1 MARPGKGT
9 RGLLVASTAPLGAAA
24 AFVLRSRRHRWRA
37 LVLGAAVLAIASAAV
52 LHTTR
57 DGKDGDRP
65 HRLNASIAGSPGSIQ
80 DSEAAQ
86 SFPETAS
93 SGSHKLAE
101 TPTEAAANSPAAVD
115 TGPSP
120 GAPSDA
126 EVRRSLRQLK
136 RYQRRARAGGAVQ
149 ATAEGLAR
157 DPIGAPAPISDMVA
171 GGNAIATFPY
181 RLGGGHGSF
190 VDNAYDCSGS
200 VSYALAAAGL
210 VDAPVTSGEL
220 MQWGVPGPGHW
231 LTVYANPGHVYMTV
245 GGLRFDTSGRAGQRG
260 SRWQTANR
268 SARGFVARHWP
279 GL

>member
-1 MARPGKGT
+1 V
-9 RGLLVASTAPLGAAA
+9 VASTGSLGAAA
-24 AFVLRSRRHRWRA
+24 AFLLRSRGPRRRV
-37 LVLGAAVLAIASAAV
+37 LVLGAVALVVVAGAAV
-52 LHTTR
+52 WR
-57 DGKDGDRP
+57 AGKHGERP
-65 HRLNASIAGSPGSIQ
+65 QRLGTSITAGSSKAIQ

-86 SFPETAS
+86 SFPESAS
-93 SGSHKLAE
+93 NGSHKLAE
-101 TPTEAAANSPAAVD
+101 SPAEAATNSPAAVD

-126 EVRRSLRQLK
+126 EVRRELRQLE
-136 RYQRRARAGGAVQ
+136 RYRRRVRSGGSIQ
-149 ATAEGLAR
+149 ASRGGLAR
-157 DPIGAPAPISDMVA
+157 APIGAPVPIADVVA

-200 VSYALAAAGL
+200 VSYALAAAGI
-210 VDAPVTSGEL
+210 VDAPLTSGEL
-220 MQWGVPGPGHW
+220 MTWGAAGPGHW

-260 SRWQTANR
+260 SRWQTVQR
-268 SARGFVARHWP
+268 SSRGFITRHWP